1 MQEWYIVCGEVYA
14 KVWYTE
20 TEKVYFK
27 QQMET
32 KTGEVENK
40 YRLSFNNFTINL
52 YKNLSKFE
60 NYDTN
65 EEKENLKIVKNFYL
79 PISMTKIRNEEK
91 VISQKIYTIDEAK
104 QIAENDLKRKIEEK
118 IENKENIINL
128 VSNSKEEADC
138 VEVKVTYE
146 VIENIGESKKKE

>member
-20 TEKVYFK
+20 TKKVYFK
-27 QQMET
+27 QQLET

-52 YKNLSKFE
+52 YKNLSKYE
-60 NYDTN
+60 NYDTS

-79 PISMTKIRNEEK
+79 PISITKIKNEEK

-104 QIAENDLKRKIEEK
+104 QIAENDLKQKIEGK
-118 IENKENIINL
+118 IENKENIVNI
-128 VSNSKEEADC
+128 VSNSKEEVDC